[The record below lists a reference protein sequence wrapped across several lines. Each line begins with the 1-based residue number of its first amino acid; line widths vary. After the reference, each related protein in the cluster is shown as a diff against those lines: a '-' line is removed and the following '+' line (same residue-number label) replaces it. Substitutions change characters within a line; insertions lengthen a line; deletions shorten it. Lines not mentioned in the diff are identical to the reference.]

1 MKTAILTTAFVLTA
15 SLAVAHAKP
24 ATTIPEDGSTGASPT
39 MITIHFDDPMRITA
53 FTLTGPVGD
62 IAVTRAVGME
72 PVTDFSVTLDDALSS
87 AAYTV
92 DWRGMSADGHPMQG
106 SFGFSVAD

>member
-1 MKTAILTTAFVLTA
+1 MKTAILTIAFALTA
-15 SLAVAHAKP
+15 NFAFAHAKP
-24 ATTIPEDGSTGASPT
+24 ATMTPADGSTGAAPA
-39 MITIHFDDPMRITA
+39 IIEIHFDDPMRVTA
-53 FTLTGPVGD
+53 FTLTGPDGD

-72 PVTDFSVTLDDALSS
+72 PVTDFSVTPDDALSS

-106 SFGFSVAD
+106 SFGFTVAD